1 MANLSMSSD
10 HPFSGH
16 DGAVPVRVLLVEDDA
31 SVREVAAMVLER
43 VGFEVTSV
51 DDGKAAVA
59 EALRPAAHD
68 LMVLDLMLPGMTG
81 LDVCR
86 AVRRSSNIPIV
97 ILTARADATDMV
109 AGLELGADD
118 YITKPFDP
126 AVLVARVRAVLRR
139 ALDDDDAG
147 TRAVLTSRDLRVD
160 EGAFQA
166 YRGDDA
172 LSLTSTEL
180 RLLAELVRHAGTV
193 LTREVL
199 LERVWGYGYLGDSRL
214 VDMAMMRLRDKIGQ
228 PSEPPSYITTVR
240 GVGYRF
246 ERC

>member
-1 MANLSMSSD
+1 M
-10 HPFSGH
+10 
-16 DGAVPVRVLLVEDDA
+16 RVLLVEDDA
-31 SVREVAAMVLER
+31 SVREVATMVLER

-147 TRAVLTSRDLRVD
+147 T
-160 EGAFQA
+160 GAGA
-166 YRGDDA
+166 HLAGSSCRRG
-172 LSLTSTEL
+172 
-180 RLLAELVRHAGTV
+180 R
-193 LTREVL
+193 
-199 LERVWGYGYLGDSRL
+199 
-214 VDMAMMRLRDKIGQ
+214 I
-228 PSEPPSYITTVR
+228 P
-240 GVGYRF
+240 GVPR
-246 ERC
+246 R